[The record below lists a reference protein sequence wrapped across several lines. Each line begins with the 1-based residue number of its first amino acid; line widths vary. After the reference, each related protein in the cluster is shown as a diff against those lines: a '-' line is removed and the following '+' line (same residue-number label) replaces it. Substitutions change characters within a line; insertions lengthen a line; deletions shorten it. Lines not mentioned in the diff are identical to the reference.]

1 MLTHV
6 VMEKKPNNN
15 NEAMSQLAIAIPL
28 ATSTRSERHTP
39 TANTAVGPDTLLL
52 SRHLEGDDSAFVE
65 LFNRHNNRL
74 FAYCLKMVGRSEVAE
89 DLTQEL
95 WEKVIRLRQ
104 QPKSIENPVGFFL
117 TMARNLSLNHLKA
130 SARTSRFDD
139 LPESAHPTDDLR
151 ERSEM
156 EEIVVAALA
165 TLPMDYREV
174 LILNMYS
181 GYGFDEI
188 AVMLGKSPEAIWKRA
203 SRAREKLRAEVVK
216 RMGK

>member
-1 MLTHV
+1 ME
-6 VMEKKPNNN
+6 EKKPTSDD
-15 NEAMSQLAIAIPL
+15 EAMSQLAIAIPS
-28 ATSTRSERHTP
+28 AAHRRSERITQTSG
-39 TANTAVGPDTLLL
+39 TAIGRDAALL
-52 SRHLEGDDSAFVE
+52 SRHLEGDDAAFVE

-74 FAYCLKMVGRSEVAE
+74 FAYCLKMVGRTETAE

-104 QPKSIENPVGFFL
+104 QPKKIENPVGFFL

-130 SARTSRFDD
+130 NARTSRFED
-139 LPESAHPTDDLR
+139 LPESAHPAVDDLR

-165 TLPMDYREV
+165 ALPMDYREV

-203 SRAREKLRAEVVK
+203 SRAREKLRAEVMK
-216 RMGK
+216 RMEKER

>member
-1 MLTHV
+1 
-6 VMEKKPNNN
+6 MEKKPTNTD
-15 NEAMSQLAIAIPL
+15 ETMSQLAIAIPSP
-28 ATSTRSERHTP
+28 ANARAER
-39 TANTAVGPDTLLL
+39 TAPAVGRDALLL
-52 SRHLEGDDSAFVE
+52 SRHLEGDDAAFVE

-74 FAYCLKMVGRSEVAE
+74 FAYCLKMVGRSETAE

-104 QPKSIENPVGFFL
+104 QPKKIDNPIGFFL

-130 SARTSRFDD
+130 SARTSRFED
-139 LPESAHPTDDLR
+139 LPESAHPAVDDLR

-165 TLPMDYREV
+165 ALPMDYREV

-181 GYGFDEI
+181 GYGLDEI
-188 AVMLGKSPEAIWKRA
+188 AVMLGKSSQAIWKRA
-203 SRAREKLRAEVVK
+203 SRAREKLRAEVMK
-216 RMGK
+216 RMEKSR